1 MGRYCSLGEID
12 KNYFY
17 IVLTASIT
25 LGIGFISMFL
35 FKRNS
40 NSGIVE
46 GVEANKLLKT
56 LSRYL
61 GFDLCYIG
69 ELILRKL
76 IKRKEETKDDQL
88 INIDKKRSK
97 IMDYIFSDSKNKFK
111 FKDILY
117 LILICL
123 IILIDDFMII
133 IIKAKKNQGFIIF
146 NEEYNSIEFFL
157 LFIISIFIFKM
168 IYYQH
173 QHFSI
178 ILIILLEILRY
189 LIKIFNDRNFS
200 FLFSVFILQIIRSL
214 CDAIFFGYIKGL
226 MEYKYFSPFKC
237 CYIFGFINTPIIIFL
252 YLIVSHISFKNPNL
266 LCSLIYN
273 NSYYFDNYYSIFK
286 NINFVQI
293 SSFLIYTICN
303 GIYQLLINITIGQF
317 TICHLFMPCQLTQLF
332 INVYESFSN
341 LKLMPMVI
349 ISGIFEIIFIFI
361 FLEVIV
367 LNCLELNR
375 NIKKNIKNRAEEDVE
390 ISKVEERNNTPI
402 LINEDYTYNINVEEE
417 EDNDSS
423 QINNGIN

>member
-1 MGRYCSLGEID
+1 
-12 KNYFY
+12 
-17 IVLTASIT
+17 
-25 LGIGFISMFL
+25 
-35 FKRNS
+35 
-40 NSGIVE
+40 
-46 GVEANKLLKT
+46 
-56 LSRYL
+56 
-61 GFDLCYIG
+61 
-69 ELILRKL
+69 
-76 IKRKEETKDDQL
+76 
-88 INIDKKRSK
+88 
-97 IMDYIFSDSKNKFK
+97 
-111 FKDILY
+111 
-117 LILICL
+117 
-123 IILIDDFMII
+123 MII
-133 IIKAKKNQGFIIF
+133 IIKAKKKQGFIIF

-252 YLIVSHISFKNPNL
+252 YLIVSHISFKDTNL

-375 NIKKNIKNRAEEDVE
+375 NIKINIKNRAEEDVE